1 MAPTEKPELIDT
13 HAHLDSSDYDHDRAA
28 VIARAFAARVG
39 VITVGVDLPSS
50 EAAVQLAHR
59 HRLIWAGVGVH
70 PHEAKTFTSQVARKL
85 RQLARGED
93 VVAIGEIG
101 LDYYRDLSPHAVQR
115 EALIAQIELANE
127 LGLPVIIHNRES
139 TADMLAILR
148 NHRPQRGVIH
158 SFLGDAA
165 LAREF
170 LALGLYLGIGGP
182 LTFKKNDVL
191 RQTVTELPLERILI
205 ETDSPY
211 LTPVP
216 LRGKRNEPAYVR
228 YVAAEIALLKGITVE
243 EVAAATTENA
253 RRLFSLP
260 PVA

>member
-13 HAHLDSSDYDHDRAA
+13 HAHLDSSDYDHDRAV
-28 VIARAFAARVG
+28 VIARAFAARIG

-70 PHEAKTFTSQVARKL
+70 PHDAKTFDEKVEQGL
-85 RQLARGED
+85 RELAREGK
-93 VVAIGEIG
+93 VVAVGEIG
-101 LDYYRDLSPHAVQR
+101 LDYYRDLSPRAVQR

-139 TADMLAILR
+139 TANMLAILR

-182 LTFKKNDVL
+182 LTFAKNDVL
-191 RQTVTELPLERILI
+191 RQTVTGLPLERILV

-216 LRGKRNEPAYVR
+216 YRGKRNEPAYVR
-228 YVAAEIALLKGITVE
+228 YVVAEIARLKGITPE
-243 EVAAATTENA
+243 EVAAATTKNA
-253 RRLFSLP
+253 CHLFSLS